1 MGHKTWAHTY
11 LGPMSQHLAVKLHR
25 IAERTVRQGHPW
37 VFEKSIDKLN
47 REGRAGDLAMVFG
60 RSDNKLFAIGLYDPV
75 SPVRIKVIH
84 HGGPTPIDAAFFHE
98 RIRTALHLREP
109 LLTQGPLV
117 PRETLGETGGDASSG
132 SRGVDA
138 SSGSRGVDAPSG
150 SRGVGAP
157 SVSREAG
164 ASSGSRAAEDAPS
177 GSREADPEERPTTA
191 YRLLFGENDG
201 FPGLIADV
209 YDNVAVLKLY
219 SAIWFP
225 WLELIVPQVVA
236 VAEVDAVVLRL
247 SRHLQQE
254 HTPRKEGDIL
264 HGELLDPEVRFQEYG
279 VRFQANV
286 LLGHKTGFF
295 LDHRANRHRIGQL
308 AKGKAVL
315 DVFSYAGGFSVH
327 ALAGGAT
334 EVTSVDASRQA
345 LELAVR
351 NATLNPHEGKHLILD
366 GDAFGILE
374 GMVAQDKQY
383 DIVVIDP
390 PSFAKS
396 EKEMA
401 GALRKYAV
409 LAVLGARLTRRG
421 GLLVLA
427 SCSSRITADEF
438 MQVHRTAFGQAG
450 VRYTLEDFTQHDID
464 HPVRFP
470 EGAYL
475 KTAYY
480 RMAE

>member
-1 MGHKTWAHTY
+1 
-11 LGPMSQHLAVKLHR
+11 
-25 IAERTVRQGHPW
+25 
-37 VFEKSIDKLN
+37 
-47 REGRAGDLAMVFG
+47 
-60 RSDNKLFAIGLYDPV
+60 
-75 SPVRIKVIH
+75 
-84 HGGPTPIDAAFFHE
+84 
-98 RIRTALHLREP
+98 
-109 LLTQGPLV
+109 
-117 PRETLGETGGDASSG
+117 
-132 SRGVDA
+132 
-138 SSGSRGVDAPSG
+138 
-150 SRGVGAP
+150 
-157 SVSREAG
+157 
-164 ASSGSRAAEDAPS
+164 
-177 GSREADPEERPTTA
+177 DPEERPTTA

-334 EVTSVDASRQA
+334 EVTSVDVSRQA
-345 LELAVR
+345 LELAGR
-351 NATLNPHEGKHLILD
+351 NAALNPHEGKHITLA
-366 GDAFGILE
+366 GDAFGILADL
-374 GMVAQDKQY
+374 VAQGKRY

-401 GALRKYAV
+401 GALRKYAE
-409 LAVLGARLTRRG
+409 LALLGVRLTKPG
-421 GLLVLA
+421 GLVVLA

-438 MQVHRTAFGQAG
+438 LQVHRTAFGQAG
-450 VRYTLEDFTQHDID
+450 VKYRMEDFTGHDID

-480 RMAE
+480 RMVG

>member
-1 MGHKTWAHTY
+1 
-11 LGPMSQHLAVKLHR
+11 MSQHLAVRLHKA
-25 IAERTVRQGHPW
+25 AERAVKQGHPW
-37 VFEKSIDKLN
+37 IFSKGIDKLN
-47 REGRAGDLAMVFG
+47 KEGRAGDLAMIFD
-60 RSDNKLFAIGLYDPV
+60 RRDNKLIAIGLYDPD

-84 HGGPTPIDAAFFHE
+84 HGGPTPIDADFFHD
-98 RIRTALHLREP
+98 RIREAHQLRSS
-109 LLTQGPLV
+109 LLSP
-117 PRETLGETGGDASSG
+117 TLPTSPE
-132 SRGVDA
+132 
-138 SSGSRGVDAPSG
+138 
-150 SRGVGAP
+150 
-157 SVSREAG
+157 
-164 ASSGSRAAEDAPS
+164 RA
-177 GSREADPEERPTTA
+177 TTA

-201 FPGLIADV
+201 FPGLITDV
-209 YDNVAVLKLY
+209 YSNVAVVKLY
-219 SAIWFP
+219 SPIWFP
-225 WLELIVPQVVA
+225 WLKLIVPQIMA
-236 VAEVDAVVLRL
+236 VAGVHAVVLRL
-247 SRHLQQE
+247 SRHLQQAA
-254 HTPRKEGDIL
+254 TPLREGDVL
-264 HGELLDPEVRFQEYG
+264 HGELSDPEVEFQEYG
-279 VRFQANV
+279 VRFRANV

-295 LDHRANRHRIGQL
+295 LDHRANRHRIGQQ
-308 AKGKAVL
+308 AQGKTML
-315 DVFSYAGGFSVH
+315 DVFAYAGGFSVH

-351 NATLNPHEGKHLILD
+351 NAALNPHEGKHIILD

-374 GMVAQDKQY
+374 GMVAQGKQY

-409 LAVLGARLTRRG
+409 LAVLGARLTRHG
-421 GLLVLA
+421 GWLVLA

-450 VRYTLEDFTQHDID
+450 VHYKLEDFTRHDID

-480 RMAE
+480 RMVG

>member
-1 MGHKTWAHTY
+1 
-11 LGPMSQHLAVKLHR
+11 MSQHLAVRLHKA
-25 IAERTVRQGHPW
+25 AERAVKQGHPW
-37 VFEKSIDKLN
+37 IFSKGIDKLN

-60 RSDNKLFAIGLYDPV
+60 RRDNKLIAIGLYDPD
-75 SPVRIKVIH
+75 SPVCIKVIH
-84 HGGPTPIDAAFFHE
+84 HGGPTPIDADFFRD
-98 RIRTALHLREP
+98 RIREAHQLRSS
-109 LLTQGPLV
+109 LLSP
-117 PRETLGETGGDASSG
+117 TLPTSPE
-132 SRGVDA
+132 
-138 SSGSRGVDAPSG
+138 
-150 SRGVGAP
+150 
-157 SVSREAG
+157 
-164 ASSGSRAAEDAPS
+164 RA
-177 GSREADPEERPTTA
+177 TTA

-201 FPGLIADV
+201 FPGLITDV
-209 YDNVAVLKLY
+209 YSNVAVVKLY
-219 SAIWFP
+219 SPIWFP
-225 WLELIVPQVVA
+225 WLKLIVPQIMA
-236 VAEVDAVVLRL
+236 VAGVHAVVLRL
-247 SRHLQQE
+247 SRHLQQAA
-254 HTPRKEGDIL
+254 TPLREGDVL
-264 HGELLDPEVRFQEYG
+264 HGELPDPEVEFQEYG
-279 VRFQANV
+279 VRFRANV

-295 LDHRANRHRIGQL
+295 LDHRANRHRIGQQ
-308 AKGKAVL
+308 AQGKTML
-315 DVFSYAGGFSVH
+315 DVFAYAGGFSVH

-351 NATLNPHEGKHLILD
+351 NAALNPHEGKHIILD

-374 GMVAQDKQY
+374 GMVAQGKQY

-409 LAVLGARLTRRG
+409 LAVLGARLTRHG
-421 GLLVLA
+421 GWLVLA

-450 VRYTLEDFTQHDID
+450 VHYKLEDFTRHDID

-480 RMAE
+480 RMVG